1 MAGALTSRHE
11 KTTLK
16 ILRLIGLILSELVKQ
31 VWLLPETIANFF
43 KGRQQQKLVNEMEV
57 ERLDRIRNPHKYRG
71 K

>member
-1 MAGALTSRHE
+1 MAGTLTSRHE
-11 KTTLK
+11 KTSVK
-16 ILRLIGLILSELVKQ
+16 ILKLIGLILFELVKQ
-31 VWLLPETIANFF
+31 IWLLPETIANFI

>member
-11 KTTLK
+11 KSTVK
-16 ILRLIGLILSELVKQ
+16 ILKQIGLTLVELLNQ
-31 VWLLPETIANFF
+31 VWLLPETIANFI

>member
-1 MAGALTSRHE
+1 VAGALTRRHE
-11 KTTLK
+11 KTSVK
-16 ILRLIGLILSELVKQ
+16 ILKLIGVILFELVKQ

>member
-1 MAGALTSRHE
+1 VAGTLTSRHE
-11 KTTLK
+11 KTSVK
-16 ILRLIGLILSELVKQ
+16 ILKLIGLILFELVKQ
-31 VWLLPETIANFF
+31 IWLLPETIANFI

>member
-11 KTTLK
+11 KTSVK
-16 ILRLIGLILSELVKQ
+16 ILKLIGLILFELVKQ
-31 VWLLPETIANFF
+31 IWLLPETIANFF
-43 KGRQQQKLVNEMEV
+43 KGRQQQKLVNDMEV

>member
-11 KTTLK
+11 KTTVK
-16 ILRLIGLILSELVKQ
+16 IFKLIGLILFELIKQ

>member
-1 MAGALTSRHE
+1 VAGALTCRHE
-11 KTTLK
+11 KTTVK
-16 ILRLIGLILSELVKQ
+16 ILKLIGLILFELIKQ

-43 KGRQQQKLVNEMEV
+43 KGRQQQKLVDEMEV